1 MQEGIHCSG
10 FYAPLQFMV
19 QYYQGQPKGQYL
31 YQTELKNK
39 TNQRKTILRDH
50 T

>member
-19 QYYQGQPKGQYL
+19 QYYQGQPKGQY
-31 YQTELKNK
+31 QTELKK
-39 TNQRKTILRDH
+39 QNQPKKKF
-50 T
+50 